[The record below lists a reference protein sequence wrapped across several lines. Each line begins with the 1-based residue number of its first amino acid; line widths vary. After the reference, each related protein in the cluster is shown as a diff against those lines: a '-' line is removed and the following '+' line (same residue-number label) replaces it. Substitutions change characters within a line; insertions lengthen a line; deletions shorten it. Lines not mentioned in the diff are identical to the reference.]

1 MAHQDP
7 QSRNETIL
15 QNILGEMHDL
25 LPAQSRVEAIL
36 QAILNETSYE
46 PAPQSRIEE
55 LLLAIKDGGTFDDEA
70 RSRNEAILL
79 AKLNGEEYTAE
90 PQSRIEELLIEWANV
105 PSWILKT
112 VSGSVVSVDD
122 AIAAP
127 AEALTVEVVAWQEGS
142 GDPSPDNVR
151 PIHGFSVLNATRAGL
166 NLANIAQETEKR
178 KNGEFL
184 FTLVYEGSKVTIE
197 TSTTAS
203 LYVVWG
209 LFQIPKSFVG
219 VTVTLSNSGDGILYL
234 CRMPNADYSG
244 TITDLT
250 SRSVKTYT
258 FSDSD
263 VGSYL
268 GIRFINATGSDK
280 YIENVQLEVGSTATD
295 YEPYVTPTIYTIQLG
310 QEVYGAEVDVVNG
323 VAHVTHKKD
332 KISSLRNILY
342 DTNNQSF
349 YGYKDDIFVYSGTGL
364 DVDVKC
370 EIYKTQKTTP
380 WVYWSNVPTNSIGVR
395 ATSTYVVIKDTRFTN
410 VADLISGVGDEVFT
424 YPLAEPFDIQLTP
437 TQIELLKDN
446 NTLYAD
452 TGGITLTYKA
462 HE

>member
-7 QSRNETIL
+7 QSRNEAIL

-112 VSGSVVSVDD
+112 VSGSVVSISD

-127 AEALTVEVVAWQEGS
+127 AEALTVDVVAWQEGS

-151 PIHGFSVLNATRAGL
+151 PIHGYSAVNVTRCGKNLWNTNDPKAQNGYYERNGTFVPTGVWKSIKFKCSVGMKFIKSGSNWGGNVTYWKDGTFVGGENANR
-166 NLANIAQETEKR
+166 
-178 KNGEFL
+178 
-184 FTLVYEGSKVTIE
+184 VTIPSGVNE
-197 TSTTAS
+197 VIFGCQATS
-203 LYVVWG
+203 
-209 LFQIPKSFVG
+209 Q
-219 VTVTLSNSGDGILYL
+219 
-234 CRMPNADYSG
+234 NA
-244 TITDLT
+244 
-250 SRSVKTYT
+250 
-258 FSDSD
+258 
-263 VGSYL
+263 
-268 GIRFINATGSDK
+268 
-280 YIENVQLEVGSTATD
+280 QLEIGSTATE
-295 YEPYVTPTIYTIQLG
+295 YEPYTGNIYTIQLG
-310 QEVYGAEVDVVNG
+310 QEVYGAEVDAVNG
-323 VAHVTHKKD
+323 VAHVDTGIKEMDENSVWEWQSQYVNSGIITDMLASTAYNGLCNIVPVINHIGRGMLIGSNSRRVYIGKAFLDSLNITSLDDWKALVSNTH
-332 KISSLRNILY
+332 
-342 DTNNQSF
+342 
-349 YGYKDDIFVYSGTGL
+349 
-364 DVDVKC
+364 
-370 EIYKTQKTTP
+370 
-380 WVYWSNVPTNSIGVR
+380 
-395 ATSTYVVIKDTRFTN
+395 
-410 VADLISGVGDEVFT
+410 LIFT
-424 YPLAEPFDIQLTP
+424 YPLANPFDIQLTP
-437 TQIELLKDN
+437 TQVQLLKDN

-452 TGGITLTYKA
+452 TGDLTLTYKA